1 MNGSLRTARQ
11 TRRVGLTEAELVRE
25 ALAGNAEALET
36 IVKRH
41 YDPVLMVCRQL
52 LGNRDDAM
60 EATQEVFLKALCE
73 LGSLTEPS
81 SLRAWVMRIARNHS
95 LALLR
100 RRRHELVQVQ
110 WGQASAWVIEAA
122 RVSPKECC
130 PPEQAQADEL
140 RALLGAKLECIA
152 KTEEAVLRLH
162 YFEGLPL
169 RRIAERLGIPVGTVK
184 WRLGEARN
192 RLREE
197 MIMVELTDEL
207 RHKATAK
214 LLLEI
219 NTIYGSGRPP
229 RKAMESLLAQQ
240 ILLCIHKEAKTPD
253 QIAKE
258 VKADRVYVE
267 EHLAEMVAQEVL
279 REQAGRYQANCILF
293 DRQDVEAIKA
303 KLSPR
308 GRKTAELIATHLP
321 ALSEVLGKTR
331 PASQGFEEGY
341 LRWPALCVFV
351 LNVGVRREFKAR
363 KMLDV
368 QAPRRPDGGRW
379 WYVPRLIEGG
389 LPAELGCNMYGGKD
403 GYAQY
408 WNSEL
413 RVTITRPT
421 PAESL
426 VVHRLGKG
434 PADKSSLED
443 IFTAEAMAAMVERGL
458 VRLEGKQAFTGVPV
472 FSPADGDVLDP
483 LIGTISEQ
491 IVDEVYAE
499 YPHDVF
505 RVLDEMGFSFI
516 RCDYPGTTPKL
527 AQLGAT
533 RALIDAGILAPPPSP
548 APLGWGF
555 FAWDGTFAP
564 MESC

>member
-1 MNGSLRTARQ
+1 
-11 TRRVGLTEAELVRE
+11 
-25 ALAGNAEALET
+25 
-36 IVKRH
+36 
-41 YDPVLMVCRQL
+41 
-52 LGNRDDAM
+52 
-60 EATQEVFLKALCE
+60 
-73 LGSLTEPS
+73 
-81 SLRAWVMRIARNHS
+81 
-95 LALLR
+95 
-100 RRRHELVQVQ
+100 
-110 WGQASAWVIEAA
+110 
-122 RVSPKECC
+122 
-130 PPEQAQADEL
+130 
-140 RALLGAKLECIA
+140 
-152 KTEEAVLRLH
+152 
-162 YFEGLPL
+162 
-169 RRIAERLGIPVGTVK
+169 
-184 WRLGEARN
+184 
-192 RLREE
+192 
-197 MIMVELTDEL
+197 
-207 RHKATAK
+207 
-214 LLLEI
+214 
-219 NTIYGSGRPP
+219 
-229 RKAMESLLAQQ
+229 
-240 ILLCIHKEAKTPD
+240 
-253 QIAKE
+253 
-258 VKADRVYVE
+258 
-267 EHLAEMVAQEVL
+267 
-279 REQAGRYQANCILF
+279 
-293 DRQDVEAIKA
+293 
-303 KLSPR
+303 
-308 GRKTAELIATHLP
+308 
-321 ALSEVLGKTR
+321 
-331 PASQGFEEGY
+331 
-341 LRWPALCVFV
+341 
-351 LNVGVRREFKAR
+351 
-363 KMLDV
+363 
-368 QAPRRPDGGRW
+368 
-379 WYVPRLIEGG
+379 